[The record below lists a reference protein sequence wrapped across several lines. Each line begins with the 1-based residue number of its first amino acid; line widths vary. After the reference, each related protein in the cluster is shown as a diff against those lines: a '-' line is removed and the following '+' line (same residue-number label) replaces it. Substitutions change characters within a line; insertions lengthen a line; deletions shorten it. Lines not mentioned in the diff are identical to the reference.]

1 MITLT
6 ENAVTEIK
14 RLIAEQALEGEKLS
28 LRVAVRGGGCSGFQW
43 KLEFEPTEPT
53 DKDSVIEQD
62 GIRIFVDNRSAL
74 YANGTNIDYLNDLNK
89 RGFLCTNPNTKGTCG
104 CGSSFSMG

>member
-6 ENAVTEIK
+6 EAAVTEVK

-43 KLEFEPTEPT
+43 KLELEPTEPT
-53 DKDSVIEQD
+53 AKDLVFEQD
-62 GIRIFVDNRSAL
+62 GVRVFVDNRSAM
-74 YANGTNIDYLNDLNK
+74 YADGTQIDYLNDLNK
-89 RGFLCTNPNTKGTCG
+89 RGFLCTNPNVKTTCG
-104 CGSSFSMG
+104 CGSSFSM